1 MPATTV
7 RQVMT
12 GWIASVG
19 RRQPNPTAS
28 ARTDEWFGALVAG
41 GVAAGLALLAI
52 VMGWRGSDLP
62 AQLFRVELFRR
73 DGFVL
78 WNSQWFS
85 GIPTLDYTV
94 LSPVLGA
101 LTGPIA
107 LCAASGVV
115 SAFLFHRLVYQAFGA
130 SARVGSVWFATSTVT
145 NLIVGRVTF
154 ALGITFVLAALLALQ
169 RHRTALGAAC
179 ALLCAL
185 VSPVAGLF
193 LAVAAGGWGIARP
206 SARTAAWLIALI
218 GIGPVLAIA
227 VLFPSPGAQPYE
239 LWALGCDLALC
250 VLLWLVVPAPYSALR
265 WPAAL
270 YAVVLIGT
278 KVVASPL
285 GGNVSRLNQYA
296 AGPLLACALWEYRR
310 ALVVVV
316 AIPLLF
322 WQWFPTV
329 DTIAFAGTDPSTHRA
344 FYQPLLQFLDAQPR
358 TFGRLEI
365 PDTFRH
371 WEAAFVAPQYPLA
384 RGWERQLDYAYD
396 AQFYDG
402 TLNAGSFR
410 AWLSQNSV
418 QYVALPDARLDP
430 SSTVEATLLDSG
442 LPYLQ
447 PLWHNPHWQLWRFR
461 DYHGLVDGPAQ
472 LTSLGADSFTL
483 QVNGP
488 GLVTVHIHDSPHW
501 AIQGPGCTS
510 ASPDGW
516 TQLSGLGRGRVRV
529 AQAFRG
535 TRCDVD
541 ATPALRR

>member
-1 MPATTV
+1 
-7 RQVMT
+7 MT
-12 GWIASVG
+12 SWIVSVG
-19 RRQPNPTAS
+19 RRPPGRRATAR
-28 ARTDEWFGALVAG
+28 ADEWSGALVAG
-41 GVAAGLALLAI
+41 GVAAGLAFLAI

-85 GIPTLDYTV
+85 GMPTLDYSV

-101 LTGPIA
+101 LTGPTV

-115 SAFLFHRLVYQAFGA
+115 SAVLFHRLVHQAFGT

-154 ALGITFVLAALLALQ
+154 ALGITFALAALLALQ
-169 RHRTALGAAC
+169 RHRAALGVPC

-193 LAVAAGGWGIARP
+193 LAVAAGAWGIARP
-206 SARTAAWLIALI
+206 SARTAAWLVALI

-227 VLFPSPGAQPYE
+227 ALFPSPGAQPYE

-250 VLLWLVVPAPYSALR
+250 ALLWFVVPKRYSALR
-265 WPAAL
+265 WPAAI

-278 KVVASPL
+278 KVFASPL

-329 DTIAFAGTDPSTHRA
+329 DTIVFAGTDPSTHRA
-344 FYQPLLQFLDAQPR
+344 FYQPLLQFLAAQPH

-371 WEAAFVAPQYPLA
+371 WEAAFVAPQFALA

-396 AQFYDG
+396 AQFYNG
-402 TLNAGSFR
+402 TLSAGSFR

-418 QYVALPDARLDP
+418 QYVALPDVRLDS
-430 SSTVEATLLDSG
+430 SSTVEAKLLNRG

-447 PLWHNPHWQLWRFR
+447 PVWHNTHWQLWRFR

-483 QVNGP
+483 QVTGP
-488 GLVTVHIHDSPHW
+488 GRVTVHIHDSPHW

-516 TQLSGLGRGRVRV
+516 TQLSDLDRGRVRV

-535 TRCDVD
+535 TRCDFD
-541 ATPALRR
+541 TTPAAHP

>member
-1 MPATTV
+1 
-7 RQVMT
+7 MT
-12 GWIASVG
+12 GWIASAG
-19 RRQPNPTAS
+19 RRRPGRIAT
-28 ARTDEWFGALVAG
+28 ARTDDWAGALVAG
-41 GVAAGLALLAI
+41 GVAAALALLAI

-73 DGFVL
+73 DGFVV

-101 LTGPIA
+101 LTGPTV
-107 LCAASGVV
+107 LCAASGVM
-115 SAFLFHRLVYQAFGA
+115 SAFVFHRLVHQAFGA

-154 ALGITFVLAALLALQ
+154 ALGITFALAALLALQ
-169 RHRTALGAAC
+169 RHRTALGVPC

-193 LAVAAGGWGIARP
+193 LAIAAGAWGSARP
-206 SARTAAWLIALI
+206 SARNAAWLVALI
-218 GIGPVLAIA
+218 GIGPVLVIA
-227 VLFPSPGAQPYE
+227 ALFPSPGAQPYE
-239 LWALGCDLALC
+239 LWAFGCDLGLC
-250 VLLWLVVPAPYSALR
+250 ALLWFVVPAPYSALR
-265 WPAAL
+265 WPAAI
-270 YAVVLIGT
+270 YAVVLIAT
-278 KVVASPL
+278 KVFASPL

-329 DTIAFAGTDPSTHRA
+329 DTIVFARSDPSTHRA
-344 FYQPLLQFLDAQPR
+344 FYQPLLQVLDAQPHS
-358 TFGRLEI
+358 FGRIEI

-371 WEAAFVAPQYPLA
+371 WEAAFVAPQFALA

-396 AQFYDG
+396 GQFYDG
-402 TLNAGSFR
+402 TLSARSFR
-410 AWLSQNSV
+410 AWLSDNSV
-418 QYVALPDARLDP
+418 QYVALPDVRLDS
-430 SSTVEATLLDSG
+430 SSTLEAELLKQG

-447 PLWHNPHWQLWRFR
+447 PLWHNRHWRLWRFR

-472 LTSLGADSFTL
+472 LTSLSADSFTL
-483 QVNGP
+483 QVTGP

-501 AIQGPGCTS
+501 AIAGHGCVR
-510 ASPDGW
+510 ASPGGW
-516 TQLSGLGRGRVRV
+516 IQLSDLDRGRVRV

-541 ATPALRR
+541 AAPGARP